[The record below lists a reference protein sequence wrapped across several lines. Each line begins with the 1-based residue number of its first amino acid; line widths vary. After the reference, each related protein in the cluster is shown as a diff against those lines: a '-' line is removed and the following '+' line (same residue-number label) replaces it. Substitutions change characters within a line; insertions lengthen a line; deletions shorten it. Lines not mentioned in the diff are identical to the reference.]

1 MINFLDSGLRR
12 NDDRSGRGP
21 GHELV
26 KKTMNLHQ
34 FRFVREAVRQNFNLT
49 EAAKALFTSQPGVSK
64 AIIELEEELGVD
76 IFARHGKRIRGLTEP
91 GRQVVRAV
99 ETILQEVEALK
110 RIGKEFA
117 AQDSGSFTIA
127 TTHTQ
132 ARYSLPPVVQTFSQK
147 FPKVRLSLLQGNPKQ
162 VADMVLHNQADLAI
176 ATEAIAEV
184 DGLVSLP
191 CFQWEHMVV
200 VPNEHPLTRQKTITL
215 EDLASYPLIT
225 YDAAFAG
232 RNKIDQAF
240 ARRGLKPD
248 VVLEAIDADV
258 IKTYVEL
265 GMGIGIIAG
274 LAYSATRDTS
284 LKAIPAGHLFGM
296 NVSRIA
302 LKQGAYLRS
311 YVFTFIELLAPS
323 LTRKLVEQVLVGERD
338 TYDI

>member
-1 MINFLDSGLRR
+1 
-12 NDDRSGRGP
+12 
-21 GHELV
+21 
-26 KKTMNLHQ
+26 MNLHQ

-49 EAAKALFTSQPGVSK
+49 DAAKALFTSQPGVSK
-64 AIIELEEELGVD
+64 AIIELEEELGID
-76 IFARHGKRIRGLTEP
+76 IFSRHGKRIRGLTEP
-91 GRQVVRAV
+91 GRQVLKSV
-99 ETILQEVEALK
+99 ELILQEVEGLK

-117 AQDSGSFTIA
+117 AQDSGSLTIA

-132 ARYSLPPVVQTFSQK
+132 ARYSLPAVVQQFSQK

-162 VADMVLHNQADLAI
+162 VAEMVINNLADVAI

-191 CFQWEHMVV
+191 CFQWEHMVIT
-200 VPNEHPLTRQKTITL
+200 PTDHPLLKLKSMTL
-215 EDLASYPLIT
+215 EDIAAYPLIT

-240 ARRGLKPD
+240 ARRALKPD

-274 LAYSATRDTS
+274 LAYNPTRDVN

-296 NVSRIA
+296 NLSRVA
-302 LKQGAYLRS
+302 LKEGAYLRS

-323 LTRKLVEQVLVGERD
+323 LTRKMVENALSGGHDSYEL
-338 TYDI
+338 

>member
-1 MINFLDSGLRR
+1 
-12 NDDRSGRGP
+12 
-21 GHELV
+21 
-26 KKTMNLHQ
+26 MNLHQ

-49 EAAKALFTSQPGVSK
+49 DAAKALFTSQPGVSK
-64 AIIELEEELGVD
+64 AIIELEEELGID
-76 IFARHGKRIRGLTEP
+76 IFSRHGKRIRGLTEP
-91 GRQVVRAV
+91 GRQVLKSV
-99 ETILQEVEALK
+99 ELILQEVEGLK

-117 AQDSGSFTIA
+117 AQDSGSLTIA

-132 ARYSLPPVVQTFSQK
+132 ARYSLPSVVQQFSQK

-162 VADMVLHNQADLAI
+162 VAEMVTNNLADVAI
-176 ATEAIAEV
+176 DTEAIAEV

-191 CFQWEHMVV
+191 CFQWEHMVIT
-200 VPNEHPLTRQKTITL
+200 PTDHPLLKLKSITL
-215 EDLASYPLIT
+215 EDIAAYPLIT

-240 ARRGLKPD
+240 ARRALKPD

-274 LAYSATRDTS
+274 LAYNATRDVN

-296 NVSRIA
+296 NLSRVA
-302 LKQGAYLRS
+302 LKEGAYLRS

-323 LTRKLVEQVLVGERD
+323 LTRKMVENALSGGHDSYEL
-338 TYDI
+338 

>member
-1 MINFLDSGLRR
+1 
-12 NDDRSGRGP
+12 
-21 GHELV
+21 
-26 KKTMNLHQ
+26 MNLHQ

-49 EAAKALFTSQPGVSK
+49 DAAKALFTSQPGVSK
-64 AIIELEEELGVD
+64 AIIELEEELGID
-76 IFARHGKRIRGLTEP
+76 IFSRHGKRIRGLTEP
-91 GRQVVRAV
+91 GRQVLKSV
-99 ETILQEVEALK
+99 ELILQEVEGLK

-117 AQDSGSFTIA
+117 AQDSGSLTIA

-132 ARYSLPPVVQTFSQK
+132 ARYSLPSVVQQFSQK

-162 VADMVLHNQADLAI
+162 VAEMVSNNLADVAI

-191 CFQWEHMVV
+191 CFQWEHMVIT
-200 VPNEHPLTRQKTITL
+200 PTDHPLLKLKSITL
-215 EDLASYPLIT
+215 EDIAAYPLIT

-240 ARRGLKPD
+240 ARRALKPD

-274 LAYSATRDTS
+274 LAYNATRDVN

-296 NVSRIA
+296 NLSRVA
-302 LKQGAYLRS
+302 LKEGAYLRS

-323 LTRKLVEQVLVGERD
+323 LTRKMVENALSGGHDSYEL
-338 TYDI
+338 